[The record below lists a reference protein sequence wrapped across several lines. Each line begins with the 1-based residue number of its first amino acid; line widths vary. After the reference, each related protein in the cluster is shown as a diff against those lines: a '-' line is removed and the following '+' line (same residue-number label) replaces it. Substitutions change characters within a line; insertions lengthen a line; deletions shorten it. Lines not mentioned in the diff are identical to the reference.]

1 VINIIRSFIKIIVE
15 VELPDYVKKIMVF
28 ELFEEI
34 SEVSRSSR
42 YVFERFSKFDVIL
55 VYPKLIDSWTFPFK
69 AILSS

>member
-1 VINIIRSFIKIIVE
+1 
-15 VELPDYVKKIMVF
+15 MVF

-55 VYPKLIDSWTFPFK
+55 VYPKLIDSWTFPFSC
-69 AILSS
+69 LVERFCFLH